1 MIWDYLLVQYF
12 MNDFKWMR
20 YLLSAQKEIGI
31 LDKIRSLDE
40 TSFLTGYVLSILSC
54 FILYLQ

>member
-20 YLLSAQKEIGI
+20 YLLSAEKEIGI